1 MKPFLQTYAT
11 RRNILILIG
20 LMLVM
25 EILFGV
31 FLPKGENARMI
42 DTSFVTSGTAI
53 YEIIENYDAGMRQAY
68 IWGAVTLDL
77 IFPVVYFLLFSF
89 LLFAVWKNA
98 KLAIIP
104 LLQLI
109 FDYLE
114 NASVVTMLSIWP
126 DKLDWLAS
134 TSVIFS
140 LIKWSLAGI
149 TVVLIIIG
157 GIRFRI
163 LRNMNNKTSIS

>member
-1 MKPFLQTYAT
+1 MKPFFQTHAT

-20 LMLVM
+20 MMLII

-31 FLPKGENARMI
+31 ILPKGENARMI
-42 DTSFVTSGTAI
+42 DTAFVTSGSAI
-53 YEIIENYDAGMRQAY
+53 YEIIGNYDAGMRQAY

-77 IFPVVYFLLFSF
+77 IFPIVYFLLFAF

-104 LLQLI
+104 LLQMI

-114 NASVVTMLSIWP
+114 NAGVVTMLSIWP

-134 TSVIFS
+134 VTVVFS
-140 LIKWSLAGI
+140 LIKWGLAGI
-149 TVVLIIIG
+149 TVILIIIG
-157 GIRFRI
+157 TIRYLSKR
-163 LRNMNNKTSIS
+163 

>member
-1 MKPFLQTYAT
+1 MKLFLQHHAT

-20 LMLVM
+20 LMLVV

-31 FLPKGENARMI
+31 FLPKGDNARMI
-42 DTSFVTSGTAI
+42 DTAFVTSGTAVV
-53 YEIIENYDAGMRQAY
+53 EIIQHYDAGMRQAY
-68 IWGAVTLDL
+68 IWGAITLDL

-104 LLQLI
+104 LLQMI

-114 NASVVTMLSIWP
+114 NASIVTMLSVWP
-126 DKLDWLAS
+126 EKLDWLAS
-134 TSVIFS
+134 ATVAFS
-140 LIKWSLAGI
+140 LIKWGLAGI
-149 TVVLIIIG
+149 SVILILIGIIRYL
-157 GIRFRI
+157 IKRQ
-163 LRNMNNKTSIS
+163 